1 MAELGARWGAGS
13 WPCPPL
19 KSEPLWLPR
28 VASGKGAQGWE
39 SFEGGG
45 CSQKSSKGDRVLV
58 CLLFGSWLA
67 QPERLL
73 PAYSTRPFSPP
84 NEDRHPLAHS
94 HLHNHSLQPVGPP
107 TPSHTHGAYGS
118 GEFLSHEDASPGPP
132 VPPQLLRAV
141 HSILNPILI
150 SQSQLRYTQLHPWD
164 IILHGNDHCEDR
176 KINYERL

>member
-1 MAELGARWGAGS
+1 MLSPDPVQFKSVTLRLMRRKAWLSWGPDGGAGS

-19 KSEPLWLPR
+19 KSEPLRLTR

-39 SFEGGG
+39 RFEGGG

-73 PAYSTRPFSPP
+73 PAYSTRPLSPP

-94 HLHNHSLQPVGPP
+94 YLHNHSLQPVGPP
-107 TPSHTHGAYGS
+107 TPSQTHGADGS
-118 GEFLSHEDASPGPP
+118 GVFLSHEGSPLGP
-132 VPPQLLRAV
+132 QYH
-141 HSILNPILI
+141 HSSQSSSLNPKLI
-150 SQSQLRYTQLHPWD
+150 SQSHS
-164 IILHGNDHCEDR
+164 
-176 KINYERL
+176 